1 MLKFLFR
8 QIYNNKRIIKYLI
21 SGGTAAFVDIVL
33 LYIFTDFFGL
43 WYLLSAIISFLIAY
57 FVSFYLQKFW
67 TFRDN
72 TLHNIRRQMIIYF
85 IVGVTNLGINTA
97 GMYLLVDKFKRHY
110 LIAQIIM
117 GALISF
123 SSYLIYRF
131 FIFSKK
137 DNSINKK
144 YNKNSMEDDKENK
157 RLKVLIATGI
167 YPPDIGGPATI
178 IKSLVKSLKENNI
191 KIKIISYGDNIN
203 LENKKIKFYDKELYL
218 VDRKKITRHIKYFL
232 AMYKLAQWS
241 QVIYVTDIYSV
252 GYFAYLLHKI
262 MGKKYIV
269 RFAGDSAWETSAAN
283 GWIND
288 YIIDFQNKK
297 YNNKIEKLKTKRKKI
312 LINADKIIAVSKF
325 MSKIALIIG
334 VKKENIEVIYNSV
347 DFNDLV
353 DIKEKEVEEIRKKYG
368 LGAKIIITS
377 CRLTPWKGVDEI
389 IKILPD
395 LITKIG
401 RLSFINIGNGR
412 KLDKLKKLSEK

>member
-203 LENKKIKFYDKELYL
+203 LENKKIKFYDKELY
-218 VDRKKITRHIKYFL
+218 
-232 AMYKLAQWS
+232 
-241 QVIYVTDIYSV
+241 
-252 GYFAYLLHKI
+252 
-262 MGKKYIV
+262 
-269 RFAGDSAWETSAAN
+269 
-283 GWIND
+283 
-288 YIIDFQNKK
+288 
-297 YNNKIEKLKTKRKKI
+297 
-312 LINADKIIAVSKF
+312 
-325 MSKIALIIG
+325 
-334 VKKENIEVIYNSV
+334 
-347 DFNDLV
+347 
-353 DIKEKEVEEIRKKYG
+353 
-368 LGAKIIITS
+368 
-377 CRLTPWKGVDEI
+377 
-389 IKILPD
+389 
-395 LITKIG
+395 
-401 RLSFINIGNGR
+401 
-412 KLDKLKKLSEK
+412 